1 MITIAGKK
9 LDESSKSARVE
20 GYFKSLEKLAK
31 YVLSHLLAQMFCRC
45 LFLDAGPF
53 VCPTQAGALCVLKTL
68 HVFQVGHHRAAHPLP
83 HPRRDGLAT
92 HEVGAAPRDPEGAA
106 SFSMK
111 V

>member
-31 YVLSHLLAQMFCRC
+31 YVFSHLLAQMFCQC

-53 VCPTQAGALCVLKTL
+53 VSPTQAGALSPVCIDDFSCVSGRTPSR
-68 HVFQVGHHRAAHPLP
+68 RAS
-83 HPRRDGLAT
+83 
-92 HEVGAAPRDPEGAA
+92 A
-106 SFSMK
+106 SSSAM
-111 V
+111 